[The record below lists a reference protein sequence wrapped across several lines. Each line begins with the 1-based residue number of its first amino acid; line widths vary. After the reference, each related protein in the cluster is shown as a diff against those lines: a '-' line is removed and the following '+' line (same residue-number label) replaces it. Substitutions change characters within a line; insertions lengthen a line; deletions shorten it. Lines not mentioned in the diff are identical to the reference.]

1 MQVSKVQLV
10 ALLLLLSC
18 GMYSHGSKILVIAP
32 LAGKSHWQFFGEIIK
47 TLADHGHQITSL
59 TSMPMISHN
68 NVTEIDIEFDMS
80 PLIPNTFENRGW
92 WAGFSMM
99 AKVPGMCTEAL
110 SRKNVRDIKIEE
122 YDLVFISLFVNDC
135 FFGLLD
141 NTEVP
146 VISMSPN
153 TLVTT
158 FHDIVGNVDFPSF
171 VPMMTLPM
179 KHPMTF
185 TQRLLNTLANLFSY
199 ALTKFY
205 YHPSIEKACKDA
217 GLCPRDMRSIQD
229 IAAKSAFVFINNV
242 QALETP
248 VRPYVPAV
256 IHAGGLNCRPA
267 QPLPEDLASWI
278 EGSGDAGTIYFSLGS
293 IVKPKDMPENFR
305 EVFVKVFATLPQRVI
320 WKWDEASMPG
330 LPPNVKLAKW
340 LPQQDILGHPKVHL
354 FITHGGLFSTLEA
367 IYHAVPILGF
377 PVFADQGSNMIKSTA
392 DGIAETIEWDDLTEE
407 LLNNT
412 VQKMLTD
419 LKYQKT
425 VNHRSQLMR
434 DQPMS
439 PRDVVVYW
447 TEYAIRHKGAPH
459 LQSPVK
465 GMAWYQIYNVDVWLS
480 LIVISIACLYLDIKI
495 IIALV
500 RRCCYRTKT
509 TGELKK
515 KKE

>member
-205 YHPSIEKACKDA
+205 YHP
-217 GLCPRDMRSIQD
+217 RFVV
-229 IAAKSAFVFINNV
+229 IA
-242 QALETP
+242 
-248 VRPYVPAV
+248 
-256 IHAGGLNCRPA
+256 
-267 QPLPEDLASWI
+267 
-278 EGSGDAGTIYFSLGS
+278 
-293 IVKPKDMPENFR
+293 
-305 EVFVKVFATLPQRVI
+305 
-320 WKWDEASMPG
+320 
-330 LPPNVKLAKW
+330 
-340 LPQQDILGHPKVHL
+340 GHPKVHL

-480 LIVISIACLYLDIKI
+480 LIVFSIACLYLDMKI
-495 IIALV
+495 IIAVV

-509 TGELKK
+509 T
-515 KKE
+515 

>member
-1 MQVSKVQLV
+1 MQVCKVQLV

-32 LAGKSHWQFFGEIIK
+32 FGTKSHWQFFGEIVK
-47 TLADHGHQITSL
+47 TLANRGHHVTSL
-59 TSMPMISHN
+59 TSLPMIRHD
-68 NVTEIDIEFDMS
+68 NVTEIDLDIDLD
-80 PLIPNTFENRGW
+80 PIIPNTFENRGW
-92 WAGFSMM
+92 GVSVNLLKRM
-99 AKVPGMCTEAL
+99 PGMCAEAL
-110 SRKNVRDIKIEE
+110 SRKQVQDIKIDE
-122 YDLVFISLFVNDC
+122 YDLIFIGLFVSDC
-135 FFGLLD
+135 FYGLLED
-141 NTEVP
+141 TQVP
-146 VISMSPN
+146 MITMSPN
-153 TLVTT
+153 GLVSYA
-158 FHDIVGNVDFPSF
+158 HELEGNIDFPSF
-171 VPMMTLPM
+171 VPMMGTTML
-179 KHPMTF
+179 HPLTF
-185 TQRLLNTLANLFSY
+185 TQRLLNTLANLFSH
-199 ALTKFY
+199 ALTKY
-205 YHPSIEKACKDA
+205 YYLPSVEKACKEA
-217 GLCPRDMRSIQD
+217 ALCRPNMRSIEE
-229 IAAKSAFVFINNV
+229 IAAKSAFLFINNV

-278 EGSGDAGTIYFSLGS
+278 EGSGDAGAIYFSLGS
-293 IVKPKDMPENFR
+293 FIKPKDMPEKFR
-305 EVFVKVFATLPQRVI
+305 QVFVKVFSTLPQRVI

-392 DGIAETIEWDDLTEE
+392 DGIAETIDWDDLSED

-412 VQKMLTD
+412 IHKMLTD
-419 LKYQKT
+419 QKYQKT

-480 LIVISIACLYLDIKI
+480 LIVISLACLYLDIKI
-495 IIALV
+495 LIALV